1 MGRTLIENERIT
13 YEQATRY
20 FGVNENRKTY
30 EHDTMAAHIM
40 ASLDLGCL
48 SPAVVVHTHIR
59 ARTHARARKTS
70 NQKKKRRRR
79 RLWVASKVSE
89 HEASCGSPESTA
101 SFGDARVSAAAA
113 TVTVFVSIEF
123 RPRRGCVVVVW
134 WWCVAARTRKFLVTV
149 KKFFANPPSPM
160 VTVARGSRRCDR
172 HRRPRRP
179 QAPPA
184 QPRRPIRATCPT
196 ATRVCRQR
204 PESRAPPSP
213 SSPWRPPRMFLSS
226 SSSSYFST
234 AAFDAPGIA
243 QVWRPLFSSSSR
255 ARSHPGVEAQQSV
268 GEKKNRNVAVSA
280 ADRPCP
286 TTQAAQTVC
295 R

>member
-1 MGRTLIENERIT
+1 M
-13 YEQATRY
+13 
-20 FGVNENRKTY
+20 
-30 EHDTMAAHIM
+30 
-40 ASLDLGCL
+40 
-48 SPAVVVHTHIR
+48 
-59 ARTHARARKTS
+59 
-70 NQKKKRRRR
+70 
-79 RLWVASKVSE
+79 WVASKVSE

-268 GEKKNRNVAVSA
+268 GEKKKQKRRCQRCRSAVPDYTSRSNRVSLNGNNKSETIFFFCSLSRA
-280 ADRPCP
+280 PDPLLRLGLRRHRGIDALR
-286 TTQAAQTVC
+286 QARERAC
-295 R
+295 HA